1 MCAPGA
7 LAMRYEI
14 AVMEEMSLPD
24 RDAIQGVL
32 RAYNSAQGFESGLKP
47 LGIVLRDPAT
57 GETIGGL
64 WGRTSYDWLNV
75 EFLALP
81 DALRGQDLGTK
92 LMRHAEA
99 IARERGCVG
108 IWLTT
113 LAFQARGFYEK
124 LGFEVAGE
132 IDDSPRG
139 SKRYFM
145 RKHLHPAE
153 AGANSSRR

>member
-1 MCAPGA
+1 MS
-7 LAMRYEI
+7 YDI
-14 AVMEEMSLPD
+14 VVMEEMSTPD
-24 RDAIQGVL
+24 RDAIQRVL
-32 RAYNSAQGFESGLKP
+32 QAYSSAQGYVSGLKP

-75 EFLALP
+75 EFLAIP
-81 DALRGQDLGTK
+81 ENLRGQNLGTE
-92 LMRHAEA
+92 LMRRAEA
-99 IARERGCVG
+99 IARERGCIG

-113 LAFQARGFYEK
+113 LAFQAREFYEK

-132 IDDSPRG
+132 IENSPRG

-145 RKHLHPAE
+145 RKRFQAV
-153 AGANSSRR
+153 